1 MEGDCMSEPTI
12 EQMIEELKTAGWKQH
27 RATMTI
33 WISPKGFWFRG
44 PYGAWK
50 SMKTMEGIV

>member
-1 MEGDCMSEPTI
+1 MSEPTI
-12 EQMIEELKTAGWKQH
+12 EEMIQELKAAGWKQH
-27 RATMTI
+27 RATMTV

-50 SMKTMEGIV
+50 SMKQLEGVA